1 MNTCKYLASLAAALM
16 TATAFAIPTMIGYQG
31 ILRTPAGAPVPDG
44 PNDMTFS
51 LYTTDTGGTPVW
63 TESYSGSGGV
73 QTINGIFNVLLGS
86 NTPIPQS
93 VMANDTLYLSTTVG
107 GEGGEELLPRVR
119 LVAVAYAY
127 KAARVESVDGATGG
141 TVSGDVSVNGAL
153 SANSAT
159 VTGNVNAAGGTYTG
173 SLLAQ
178 SVEVYDT
185 ATANF
190 VNVNN
195 KTTTKDLEV
204 TGTLT
209 APGGTIQGTMTV
221 DRLEADILHAQHATV
236 VNDLNAGSLSADRAA
251 IADSLTADS
260 AVINNGLNANWA
272 VVNGKF
278 TAGSA
283 SITGVLTT
291 DSATVKHAL
300 GAESAAITNTVT
312 ANEVT
317 ATSRVTAPHIQANS
331 TLTAGTANVT
341 GSLTASSAN
350 INGPLTANSAII
362 TGGLTGS
369 TADFSGLVGAQRL
382 NVSTTLDTVN
392 ANVTG
397 TLASKQLSCLKWNSS
412 NGYFNFAD
420 LMWHDLISVTVL
432 PPATGY
438 LLITAQASAFMDSSS
453 NWASFGL
460 YEGATQLLSRSVKHY
475 GDSLTAPCLIWA
487 VPTTSVS
494 RTFTFKY
501 KREGG
506 SSTIEI
512 SKPFIQVLFVP
523 NTM

>member
-1 MNTCKYLASLAAALM
+1 M
-16 TATAFAIPTMIGYQG
+16 
-31 ILRTPAGAPVPDG
+31 
-44 PNDMTFS
+44 
-51 LYTTDTGGTPVW
+51 
-63 TESYSGSGGV
+63 
-73 QTINGIFNVLLGS
+73 
-86 NTPIPQS
+86 
-93 VMANDTLYLSTTVG
+93 
-107 GEGGEELLPRVR
+107 
-119 LVAVAYAY
+119 
-127 KAARVESVDGATGG
+127 
-141 TVSGDVSVNGAL
+141 
-153 SANSAT
+153 
-159 VTGNVNAAGGTYTG
+159 NVNKKRQR
-173 SLLAQ
+173 S
-178 SVEVYDT
+178 
-185 ATANF
+185 
-190 VNVNN
+190 
-195 KTTTKDLEV
+195 LEV

-209 APGGTIQGTMTV
+209 APCEHTGNKDR

-475 GDSLTAPCLIWA
+475 GDSLTAPCLMWA

-501 KREGG
+501 KREG
-506 SSTIEI
+506 
-512 SKPFIQVLFVP
+512 VRAR
-523 NTM
+523 